1 MSLLVRVAPGT
12 TMAAP
17 IRRLVADLD
26 PALPIL
32 SAVSLEEHA
41 AIGLFPQRIAL
52 WVAATLGGVA
62 LLLALIGIY
71 GVTAYGVTQRTRE
84 IGIRIALGSS
94 RGSVLGLVI
103 GQGVRLGVIG
113 IAFGVAAAM
122 AATRLLESL
131 LFGVTGTDPIAIG
144 SAAIVLVLAA
154 LLASFIPARR
164 AARVD
169 PMVALRQE

>member
-1 MSLLVRVAPGT
+1 MSLLVRVAP
-12 TMAAP
+12 ARPWRHPFADCWP
-17 IRRLVADLD
+17 DLD
-26 PALPIL
+26 PSLPIL
-32 SAVSLEEHA
+32 NAQTLEAHA

-113 IAFGVAAAM
+113 IAFGIAAAM
-122 AATRLLESL
+122 AATRCWRASCSGSPE
-131 LFGVTGTDPIAIG
+131 PIPLP
-144 SAAIVLVLAA
+144 S
-154 LLASFIPARR
+154 ARR
-164 AARVD
+164 PSCWSWRRCWRASSRHVG
-169 PMVALRQE
+169 PRGWIRWSR